1 MFDKFNKPIR
11 DKIDDFV
18 GVNGSLDGSAIQ
30 KEWFGDDIK
39 ADVFLSHSHKD
50 EHLAINFAGF
60 LYKEYGLITF
70 IDSCVWGYANDL
82 LKKIDKE
89 YCWKEKTN
97 TYDYD
102 KRNFST
108 SHVHMMLSTA
118 LYKMIDKSE
127 CIIFLNTENSTTTT
141 EDVIKNTTVQKT
153 YSPWIYSEINCIN
166 LIQKKALERQIEK
179 NAMQHGLFENAS
191 LSVEYDIDK
200 ELTNLT
206 IIGEDIFVTWKDKN
220 HQFTSRKTDALD
232 NLYILC
238 NKV

>member
-1 MFDKFNKPIR
+1 MFNKFKKPIR

-18 GVNGSLDGSAIQ
+18 GIDGSLDGSAIQ

-60 LYKEYGLITF
+60 LYREYGLITF

-141 EDVIKNTTVQKT
+141 EDVIKDSTVQKT

-166 LIQKKALERQIEK
+166 LIQKKDLERQIEK
-179 NAMQHGLFENAS
+179 KSMQHGLFENAS
-191 LSVEYDIDK
+191 LSVKYDIDK

-206 IIGEDIFVTWKDKN
+206 ILDEDIFVAWRDKN
-220 HQFTSRKTDALD
+220 DQLMSRETDALD
-232 NLYILC
+232 NLYTLC
-238 NKV
+238 NKA